1 MTAMIPLGCR
11 SGESGDCVARL
22 FTAFAAPTIR
32 IVSYAHRTMSTP
44 ELTSK
49 LPRVGTTVFS
59 IMSALASQHNAI
71 NLGQGF
77 PDFECDPRLIDAV
90 TEAMRQGHNQYP
102 LMTGVPLL
110 RERVAQKMAAIHG
123 VRYDAQNEVT
133 ITSGATQGI
142 LSAILAVVRAG
153 DEVIVLEPCYDS
165 YSPNIELAGGVP
177 VPVRLKPE
185 SFDVDWDALSAAIT
199 RRTRAIIVNSPHNPS
214 ARVWTAGDW
223 DRLAELIG
231 NREIWVFSDEVYEH
245 MVFDRQ
251 DHVSAARHPLIRD
264 RAFVISSFGKTFHV
278 TGWKIG
284 TVCAPAPLTTEFRK
298 VHQYTVFTANSA
310 MQHGIAAYLGDPAPY
325 LNLPAFYQAK
335 RDRFAA
341 GLTATSLKLL
351 PCEGSYFQC
360 VSYAEVPAL
369 RDLNERECCQWLTR
383 EIGVTPIPVS
393 AFYSSPAEQKTIRF
407 CFAKRDET
415 LDAALKKLA
424 ALGSAKAGA

>member
-1 MTAMIPLGCR
+1 
-11 SGESGDCVARL
+11 
-22 FTAFAAPTIR
+22 
-32 IVSYAHRTMSTP
+32 MSVPQLKT
-44 ELTSK
+44 K

-59 IMSALASQHNAI
+59 VMSALATQHNAI

-77 PDFECDPRLIDAV
+77 PDFECDPHLIDAV
-90 TEAMRQGHNQYP
+90 SEAMRQGHNQYP
-102 LMTGVPLL
+102 LMTGVPQL
-110 RERVAQKMAAIHG
+110 RERVADKMAAIHG
-123 VRYDAQNEVT
+123 VRYDPQTEVT

-142 LSAILAVVRAG
+142 LSSILAVVRAG

-165 YSPNIELAGGVP
+165 YSPNIELAGGLP
-177 VPVRLKPE
+177 VPVRLKSG

-199 RRTRAIIVNSPHNPS
+199 SRTRAIIVNSPHNPS
-214 ARVWTAGDW
+214 GRVWTAVDW

-231 NREIWVFSDEVYEH
+231 GREIWVLSDEVYEH
-245 MVFDRQ
+245 MVFDQ
-251 DHVSAARHPLIRD
+251 KDHVSAARHPLIRD

-284 TVCAPAPLTTEFRK
+284 TVCAPAQLTAEFRK

-310 MQHGIAAYLGDPAPY
+310 MQHGIATYLADAGPY

-341 GLTATSLKLL
+341 GLVATPLRLL

-360 VSYAEVPAL
+360 VSYADVPVL
-369 RDLNERECCQWLTR
+369 RDLSERECCEWLTR

-393 AFYSSPAEQKTIRF
+393 AFYSSPAEQQTIRF
-407 CFAKRDET
+407 CFAKRDAT
-415 LDAALKKLA
+415 LDAALARLA
-424 ALGSAKAGA
+424 ALA

>member
-1 MTAMIPLGCR
+1 M
-11 SGESGDCVARL
+11 S
-22 FTAFAAPTIR
+22 APQ
-32 IVSYAHRTMSTP
+32 
-44 ELTSK
+44 LTTK

-59 IMSALASQHNAI
+59 VMSALATQHNAI

-77 PDFECDPRLIDAV
+77 PDFDCDPRLIDAV
-90 TEAMRQGHNQYP
+90 SDAMRQGHNQYP

-110 RERVAQKMAAIHG
+110 RERVAQKMELIHG
-123 VRYDAQNEVT
+123 VRYDPQTEVT

-177 VPVRLKPE
+177 IPVRLTAD

-199 RRTRAIIVNSPHNPS
+199 SRTRAIIVNSPHNPS
-214 ARVWTAGDW
+214 GRVWTAADW

-231 NREIWVFSDEVYEH
+231 HREIWVLADEVYEH
-245 MVFDRQ
+245 MVFDHQ
-251 DHVSAARHPLIRD
+251 DHMSAARHPLIRD
-264 RAFVISSFGKTFHV
+264 RAYVISSFGKTFHV

-284 TVCAPAPLTTEFRK
+284 TVCAPAPLTAEFRK

-310 MQHGIAAYLGDPAPY
+310 MQHGIATYLGDPAPY

-341 GLTATSLKLL
+341 GLTGLPLKLL

-360 VSYAEVPAL
+360 VSYADVPVL
-369 RDLNERECCQWLTR
+369 RDFGERECCEWLTR
-383 EIGVTPIPVS
+383 EVGVTPIPVS
-393 AFYSSPAEQKTIRF
+393 AFYSSAAEQKTIRF
-407 CFAKRDET
+407 CFAKQDAT
-415 LDAALKKLA
+415 LDAALSRLA
-424 ALGSAKAGA
+424 LLR

>member
-1 MTAMIPLGCR
+1 
-11 SGESGDCVARL
+11 
-22 FTAFAAPTIR
+22 
-32 IVSYAHRTMSTP
+32 MSVL
-44 ELTSK
+44 ELKSK

-59 IMSALASQHNAI
+59 VMSALATQYNAI

-90 TEAMRQGHNQYP
+90 SEAMRQGHNQYP

-110 RERVAQKMAAIHG
+110 RERVAQKMEAIHG
-123 VRYDAQNEVT
+123 VRYDAQTEVT

-199 RRTRAIIVNSPHNPS
+199 KQTRAIIVNSPHNPS
-214 ARVWTAGDW
+214 GRVWTARDW

-231 NREIWVFSDEVYEH
+231 HREIWVFSDEVYEH

-284 TVCAPAPLTTEFRK
+284 TVCAPAPLTAEFRK

-310 MQHGIAAYLGDPAPY
+310 MQHGIATYLGDPAPY

-341 GLTATSLKLL
+341 GLAATSLRLL

-360 VSYAEVPAL
+360 VSYADVPML
-369 RDLNERECCQWLTR
+369 RDLSEREGCEWLTR

-407 CFAKRDET
+407 CFAKRDAT
-415 LDAALKKLA
+415 LDAALSRLA
-424 ALGSAKAGA
+424 RLR

>member
-1 MTAMIPLGCR
+1 
-11 SGESGDCVARL
+11 
-22 FTAFAAPTIR
+22 
-32 IVSYAHRTMSTP
+32 MSV
-44 ELTSK
+44 LQLKSK

-59 IMSALASQHNAI
+59 VMSALATQHNAI

-77 PDFECDPRLIDAV
+77 PDFECDPALIDAV
-90 TEAMRQGHNQYP
+90 SEAMRKGHNQYP

-110 RERVAQKMAAIHG
+110 RERVSQKMEAIHG
-123 VRYDAQNEVT
+123 VRYDPQTEVT
-133 ITSGATQGI
+133 IISGATQGI

-177 VPVRLKPE
+177 VPVRLMAE
-185 SFDVDWDALSAAIT
+185 SFDMDWDALSAAIT
-199 RRTRAIIVNSPHNPS
+199 TRTRAIIVNSPHNPS
-214 ARVWTAGDW
+214 GRVWTRRDW

-231 NREIWVFSDEVYEH
+231 SREIWVFSDEVYEH
-245 MVFDRQ
+245 MVFDGQ
-251 DHVSAARHPLIRD
+251 DHVSAGRHPLIRD

-310 MQHGIAAYLGDPAPY
+310 MQHGIATYLGDPAPY

-341 GLTATSLKLL
+341 GLAATPLRLL

-360 VSYAEVPAL
+360 VSYADVPVL
-369 RDLNERECCQWLTR
+369 CDLSERECCEWLTR
-383 EIGVTPIPVS
+383 EIGVTPIPIS
-393 AFYSSPAEQKTIRF
+393 AFYSSPAEQKTVRF
-407 CFAKRDET
+407 CFAKHDVT
-415 LDAALKKLA
+415 LDAAISRLA
-424 ALGSAKAGA
+424 ALARVNR

>member
-1 MTAMIPLGCR
+1 MA
-11 SGESGDCVARL
+11 
-22 FTAFAAPTIR
+22 
-32 IVSYAHRTMSTP
+32 TP
-44 ELTSK
+44 ELTTK
-49 LPRVGTTVFS
+49 LPHVGTTVFS
-59 IMSALASQHNAI
+59 VMSALATRHNAI
-71 NLGQGF
+71 NPGQGF
-77 PDFECDPRLIDAV
+77 PDFECDPRLIEAV

-110 RERVAQKMAAIHG
+110 RERVADKMESIHG
-123 VRYDAQNEVT
+123 VRYDSQTEVT

-153 DEVIVLEPCYDS
+153 DEVVVLEPCYDS
-165 YSPNIELAGGVP
+165 YRPNIELAGGVT
-177 VPVRLKPE
+177 VPVRLKSE

-199 RRTRAIIVNSPHNPS
+199 FRTRAIIVNSPHNPS
-214 ARVWTAGDW
+214 GRVWTARDW
-223 DRLAELIG
+223 DRLAELIA

-284 TVCAPAPLTTEFRK
+284 TVCAPAPLTAEFRK

-310 MQHGIAAYLGDPAPY
+310 MQHGIARYLGDPVPY
-325 LNLPAFYQAK
+325 LNLPTFYQAK

-341 GLTATSLKLL
+341 GLTGTLLKLL
-351 PCEGSYFQC
+351 PCEGSYLQC
-360 VSYAEVPAL
+360 VNYAEVPVL
-369 RDLNERECCQWLTR
+369 RDFNERECCEWLTR

-415 LDAALKKLA
+415 LDGALTRLA
-424 ALGSAKAGA
+424 ALGSAKAWA

>member
-1 MTAMIPLGCR
+1 
-11 SGESGDCVARL
+11 
-22 FTAFAAPTIR
+22 
-32 IVSYAHRTMSTP
+32 
-44 ELTSK
+44 
-49 LPRVGTTVFS
+49 
-59 IMSALASQHNAI
+59 MSALAAQHNAI

-77 PDFECDPRLIDAV
+77 PDFDCDPRLIDAV
-90 TEAMRQGHNQYP
+90 SEAMRQGHNQYP

-110 RERVAQKMAAIHG
+110 RERVSKKMAAIHG
-123 VRYDAQNEVT
+123 APYDPQTEVT
-133 ITSGATQGI
+133 ITAGATQGI

-185 SFDVDWDALSAAIT
+185 SFDVDWDALSAAISQQ
-199 RRTRAIIVNSPHNPS
+199 TRAIIVNSPHNPS
-214 ARVWTAGDW
+214 GRVWTSTDW

-231 NREIWVFSDEVYEH
+231 TRDIWVLSDEVYEH
-245 MVFDRQ
+245 MVFDRE
-251 DHVSAARHPLIRD
+251 DHVSASRHKTLRD

-284 TVCAPAPLTTEFRK
+284 TVCAPAPLTVEFRK

-310 MQHGIAAYLGDPAPY
+310 MQHGIANYLGDPEPY
-325 LNLPAFYQAK
+325 LGLPAFYQAK

-341 GLTATSLKLL
+341 GLTNIPLTLL

-360 VSYAEVPAL
+360 VNYADVPAL
-369 RDLNERECCQWLTR
+369 RDLSERACCEWLTR

-393 AFYSSPAEQKTIRF
+393 AFYSSPAEQRTIRF

-415 LDAALKKLA
+415 LDAALLRLA
-424 ALGSAKAGA
+424 RLGAPKTGA